1 MTWKFRFCDVSSC
14 ALCRY
19 SVAFLFR
26 IFSVILEVYFSLKT
40 EFLRTFANMVA
51 MEAVERRYGVGEIFQ

>member
-1 MTWKFRFCDVSSC
+1 MV
-14 ALCRY
+14 
-19 SVAFLFR
+19 FLFQ